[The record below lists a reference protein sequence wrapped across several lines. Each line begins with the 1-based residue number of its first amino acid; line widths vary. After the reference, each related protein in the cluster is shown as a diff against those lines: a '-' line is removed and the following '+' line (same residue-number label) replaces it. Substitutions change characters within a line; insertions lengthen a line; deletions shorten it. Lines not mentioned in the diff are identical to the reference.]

1 MNEPTSQIRNSET
14 IDLLNYGF
22 TNYKI
27 KTILDTKK
35 DLGYV
40 EVLNGKKEKVNL
52 KLMED
57 ATNLESVNEEKNYT
71 YNLKIESI
79 TAPVKV
85 GDKVGYLEIIAD
97 GNVLKAVG
105 ITVTEDVKK
114 ANLWDL
120 YKRNINLLLTG
131 N

>member
-1 MNEPTSQIRNSET
+1 MKEPTSQIRNSET
-14 IDLLNYGF
+14 IELLNYGF

-27 KTILDTKK
+27 KTILSTKN

-40 EVLNGKKEKVNL
+40 EVLNGKQKAVNI
-52 KLMED
+52 KLIED
-57 ATNLESVNEEKNYT
+57 ATNLESINEEKNYT
-71 YNLKIESI
+71 YNIKVEPIK
-79 TAPVKV
+79 APVKV
-85 GDKVGYLEIIAD
+85 GQNVGYLEIISD
-97 GNVLKAVG
+97 GKVLKTVN

-120 YKRNINLLLTG
+120 YKRNLNTFLIG